1 MGKLTKT
8 VEYSLTAKKMEFKN
22 VKIRS
27 SEDAVAFARNFYFDD
42 IDIFESVFLIF
53 LNNANQTTGYAK
65 ISQGGLKSTVVDPKI
80 VGKFALDSLA
90 DGVIMVHNHPSGN
103 LSPSREDDN
112 TTTRIAQIMRLI
124 DSKLL
129 DHIVITSS
137 GHYSYADD
145 GKSELRTI

>member
-22 VKIRS
+22 IKIAS
-27 SEDAVAFARNFYFDD
+27 SQDAADFARNFYFGD
-42 IDIFESVFLIF
+42 IDVFESVFLI
-53 LNNANQTTGYAK
+53 LLDNANQTTGYAK

-90 DGVIMVHNHPSGN
+90 AGVIMVHNHPSGN

-112 TTTRIAQIMRLI
+112 ITTRIAEIMRLI

-129 DHIVITSS
+129 DHIIITSS
-137 GHYSYADD
+137 GYYSYADD
-145 GKSELRTI
+145 WKSELITI